1 MSVMSG
7 GAVSWLSHKQ
17 ATVALSTTEAEYMPL
32 GSAVQEAMW
41 LCQLLSN
48 LRYDM
53 EMPMEILED
62 NQGAI
67 AMARNPVGHKWS
79 KHIDIRYNFIRE
91 AVQTGTIS
99 LTYCPTSNMLADI
112 FTKPLPKGQFE
123 KLRENLGLISK

>member
-1 MSVMSG
+1 
-7 GAVSWLSHKQ
+7 
-17 ATVALSTTEAEYMPL
+17 
-32 GSAVQEAMW
+32 MW
-41 LCQLLSN
+41 VRQLLSD

-53 EMPMEILED
+53 ELPMEILED

-67 AMARNPVGHKWS
+67 AMARNPVGHKRS
-79 KHIDIRYNFIRE
+79 KHIDIRYHFIRE

-99 LTYCPTSNMLADI
+99 LTYCSTSKMLADI